1 MSKIQLNA
9 ASGGGS
15 VSIQAPSSSGSDSV
29 FTINGTSN
37 GLIHTTT
44 LGPAFFARNNNS
56 QSLSNG
62 TTNKVQFDNEIFD
75 TDSCYAPSTNYRFT
89 PNLAGLYLIRANVQ
103 IGGSMTGTMG
113 LNIYKNGSRF
123 VNMDRNMSGSGGQSI
138 CLTSLIP
145 FNGSSDYVEVFVFQS
160 SGASRNLAN
169 GTQYAITEF
178 SGMFVR
184 ATA

>member
-1 MSKIQLNA
+1 MLHR
-9 ASGGGS
+9 GGGS
-15 VSIQAPSSSGSDSV
+15 VSIQAPSSSGSDNV
-29 FTINGTSN
+29 FTINGTAD

-62 TTNKVQFDNEIFD
+62 TTNKLQFNNEIFD
-75 TDSCYAPSTNYRFT
+75 TDNCYDPSTNYRFT
-89 PNLAGLYLIRANVQ
+89 PNLAGYYLIRGNVS

-123 VNMDRNMSGSGGQSI
+123 VNMDRNMSGSGGQSMNI
-138 CLTSLIP
+138 TSLIP
-145 FNGSSDYVEVFVFQS
+145 FNGSSDYVELFLFQS
-160 SGASRNLAN
+160 SGATRNLAN
-169 GTQYAITEF
+169 GTQFAISEF

-184 ATA
+184 SLA

>member
-1 MSKIQLNA
+1 MAKIKLNA

-15 VSIQAPSSSGSDSV
+15 VSIQAPSSTGNDRV
-29 FTINGTSN
+29 FTINASEN

-56 QSLSNG
+56 QTLSNG
-62 TTNKVQFDNEIFD
+62 STAKVQFDNEIFD
-75 TDSCYAPSTNYRFT
+75 TDGCYDHQTNYRFT
-89 PNLAGLYLIRANVQ
+89 PTLAGYYLIRGNVA
-103 IGGSMTGTMG
+103 IASMTGTMG

-123 VNMDRNMSGSGGQSI
+123 VNMDNQQNRSGGQNLCI
-138 CLTSLIP
+138 TGLIP
-145 FNGSSDYVEVFVFQS
+145 MNGSSDYVEIYVFQS
-160 SGASRNLAN
+160 SGSSKNLAN

-184 ATA
+184 SLA

>member
-1 MSKIQLNA
+1 MGKIQLNA

-15 VSIQAPSSSGSDSV
+15 VAIEGPSSSGNDRV
-29 FTINGTSN
+29 FTINATAN

-44 LGPAFFARNNNS
+44 LGPAFFARNNNT

-62 TTNKVQFDNEIFD
+62 TTNKVQFNNEIFD
-75 TDSCYAPSTNYRFT
+75 TDGCYNTSNYTFT

-113 LNIYKNGSRF
+113 LNIYKNDARF

-138 CLTSLIP
+138 CLTSLVP
-145 FNGSSDYVEVFVFQS
+145 LNGSSDNVCVYVYQS
-160 SGASRNLAN
+160 SGATRSLAN

>member
-15 VSIQAPSSSGSDSV
+15 VSIQAPSSSSSDSI

-75 TDSCYAPSTNYRFT
+75 TDSCYDHSTNYRFT
-89 PNLAGLYLIRANVQ
+89 PNLAGYYLIRGNVA
-103 IGGSMTGTMG
+103 IAGMTGTMG
-113 LNIYKNGSRF
+113 VNIYKNGSRF
-123 VNMDRNMSGSGGQSI
+123 VNMDKNMDGSGGQSLNI
-138 CLTSLIP
+138 TSLVP
-145 FNGSSDYVEVFVFQS
+145 LNGSSDYVEIFVFQS
-160 SGASRNLAN
+160 SGATRSLVN
-169 GTQYAITEF
+169 GTQFSVTEF

-184 ATA
+184 SLA